1 MRENIQRKMNVRTEL
16 ARLQTMELDELKN
29 YWREVYGK
37 DAPDCGKVFL
47 RKQLSFRVQELQYG
61 GISETAQAVLVEAGN
76 LPKLKPNSGGVL
88 PGTRFER
95 DWKGEIHVVVAT
107 ATGFEYKNQNF
118 RSLSG
123 VAFAITGT
131 QWTGKKFFGVK

>member
-1 MRENIQRKMNVRTEL
+1 MRENIQKKMNVRTEL

-37 DAPDCGKVFL
+37 EAPDCGKVFL

-95 DWKGEIHVVVAT
+95 GRSCKVSVWLCRSISAIPAQQPKLPSIWKGAC
-107 ATGFEYKNQNF
+107 ASY
-118 RSLSG
+118 RL
-123 VAFAITGT
+123 
-131 QWTGKKFFGVK
+131 

>member
-16 ARLQTMELDELKN
+16 ARLQTRELDELKN

-95 DWKGEIHVVVAT
+95 DWKGEIHVVIAT
-107 ATGFEYKNQNF
+107 ATGFEYKNQKF

-131 QWTGKKFFGVK
+131 QWNGKKFFGVK

>member
-1 MRENIQRKMNVRTEL
+1 MRENIQRTMNVRIEL
-16 ARLQTMELDELKN
+16 ARLQTMELDELKD

-76 LPKLKPNSGGVL
+76 LPKLKPNAGGIL

-95 DWKGEIHVVVAT
+95 DWKGEIHVVIAT

-131 QWTGKKFFGVK
+131 QWNGKKFFGVK

>member
-37 DAPDCGKVFL
+37 EAPDCGKVFL

-95 DWKGEIHVVVAT
+95 DWKGEIHVVIAT
-107 ATGFEYKNQNF
+107 ATGFEYKNQNSVLF
-118 RSLSG
+118 PEWHLPLP
-123 VAFAITGT
+123 VLNGT
-131 QWTGKKFFGVK
+131 EKNFSE

>member
-37 DAPDCGKVFL
+37 EAPDCGKVFL

-95 DWKGEIHVVVAT
+95 DWKGEIHVVIAT
-107 ATGFEYKNQNF
+107 ATGFEYKNQKF
-118 RSLSG
+118 RSLFG

-131 QWTGKKFFGVK
+131 QWNGKKFFGVK

>member
-37 DAPDCGKVFL
+37 EAPDCGKVFL

-95 DWKGEIHVVVAT
+95 DWTGEIHVVIAT

-131 QWTGKKFFGVK
+131 QWNGKKFFGVK

>member
-76 LPKLKPNSGGVL
+76 LPKLKPNAGGIL

-131 QWTGKKFFGVK
+131 QWNGKKFFGVK

>member
-1 MRENIQRKMNVRTEL
+1 MRENIQRTMNVRIEL
-16 ARLQTMELDELKN
+16 ARLQTMELDELKD

-76 LPKLKPNSGGVL
+76 LPIYLPNCEGG
-88 PGTRFER
+88 
-95 DWKGEIHVVVAT
+95 
-107 ATGFEYKNQNF
+107 
-118 RSLSG
+118 
-123 VAFAITGT
+123 
-131 QWTGKKFFGVK
+131 

>member
-1 MRENIQRKMNVRTEL
+1 M
-16 ARLQTMELDELKN
+16 
-29 YWREVYGK
+29 
-37 DAPDCGKVFL
+37 
-47 RKQLSFRVQELQYG
+47 
-61 GISETAQAVLVEAGN
+61 VEAGN
-76 LPKLKPNSGGVL
+76 LPKLKPNAGGIL

-131 QWTGKKFFGVK
+131 QWNGKKFFGVK

>member
-1 MRENIQRKMNVRTEL
+1 
-16 ARLQTMELDELKN
+16 MELDELKN

-37 DAPDCGKVFL
+37 EAPDCGKVFL

-76 LPKLKPNSGGVL
+76 LLKLKPNSGGVL

-95 DWKGEIHVVVAT
+95 DWKGEIHVVIAT
-107 ATGFEYKNQNF
+107 ATGFEYKNQKF

-131 QWTGKKFFGVK
+131 QWNGKKFFGVK